1 MKKVAFIMLLTLAAA
16 TASAGQQRSYQAKRE
31 FARAVP
37 CPSTWRYIPHCPGY
51 VIDHVVPLCA
61 GGADTP
67 VNMQWQNREQSLVKD
82 REERR
87 LCAALRR
94 NGG

>member
-1 MKKVAFIMLLTLAAA
+1 MKIAIIVLLMLSTAAV
-16 TASAGQQRSYQAKRE
+16 SAGQQRSFKAKRE

-51 VIDHVVPLCA
+51 VIDHVAPLCA

-67 VNMQWQNREQSLVKD
+67 ANMQWQTREQSLVKD
-82 REERR
+82 RDERKQ
-87 LCAALRR
+87 CAALRR
-94 NGG
+94 GSR